1 MMVPDAN
8 TVMILAVNIGG
19 WAFTIVWRVWRDNV
33 KNYQHRAMW
42 EEYAKNHKIP
52 TNGDH

>member
-1 MMVPDAN
+1 MLPPDSN
-8 TVMILAVNIGG
+8 TIIVLIVNIGG
-19 WAFTIVWRVWRDNV
+19 WAVTLIYRFWRDNI

-42 EEYAKNHKIP
+42 EEYAERHNIP